1 MEYFKDLSRYNLL
14 FQVCIQVVGMQ
25 DNKINENNEIWLL
38 FVQQLFIQQNQE
50 KVSSLQDATNK
61 NEMARNLINLV
72 VPP

>member
-14 FQVCIQVVGMQ
+14 FQVCIQAVGMQ
-25 DNKINENNEIWLL
+25 DNTINENNEIWLL